1 MIQSI
6 SYKKKGESEVITN
19 QSADRIHCD
28 IIKQQL
34 VKVAL
39 AILDKI
45 DRSSCFVWSVC

>member
-34 VKVAL
+34 GF
-39 AILDKI
+39 DK
-45 DRSSCFVWSVC
+45 CGHKQLLM